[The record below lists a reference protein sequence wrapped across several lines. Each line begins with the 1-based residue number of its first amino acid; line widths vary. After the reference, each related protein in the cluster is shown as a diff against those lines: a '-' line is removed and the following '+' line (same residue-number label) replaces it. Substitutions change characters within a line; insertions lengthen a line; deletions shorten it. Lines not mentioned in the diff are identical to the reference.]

1 MLAPLHILV
10 IEDMTSDY
18 LLLARSLNHGD
29 IPVETEHVGNADEL
43 NGALELRHWDV
54 VLCDYSIPGLSFEDA
69 FHLIRRRQPEV
80 PVIVVSGSLMDEDAV
95 DLLRL
100 GASDFVLKDRLARLM
115 PAICRSIEES
125 EEKQRRQRIER
136 ELEIVWERL
145 DLALTAT
152 NDGLWD
158 WDLSSN
164 ALYLSPRW
172 FTMLGYG
179 ENEYPCSLETWRQF
193 IHPDDLTR
201 AMAILSDATGTT
213 GRERIEQVLR
223 MRSKDGAWHDVLC
236 RAMAIRNNGQL
247 QRIIGTNT
255 DITAISQAQH
265 QSLQTEAR
273 YKALVEASAQI
284 VWSCNARGEI
294 FEDSP
299 SWQSYTG
306 VSMANGEQRLASIHP
321 EDKDELTLR
330 WRQALSH
337 SAILE
342 MDHRLRHHSGQWRWT
357 HCRAVPLRLANGR
370 VGAWVGM
377 NIDIHD
383 KKLAELNQQRYE
395 QLVLNAGDGLAIYDT
410 DLRICLCNREFA
422 EFLGHSP
429 ESIRG
434 LYLKDLIPPER
445 FAKAL
450 PHLEAALQGHSVR
463 FQQTLVKPGS
473 EAAYHINLLYQPLMQ
488 NGQIDGIVASL
499 TDISELKQAEQA
511 LRQTQVEL
519 EQHRDKLEQLVESR
533 SAELRAS
540 EGRLRLAIAAA
551 GLGVWEYD
559 PQLKC
564 HLPALSGNTLFDLHQ
579 GSFEDFL
586 NTIHPEDRE
595 AMAQA
600 MGQAFQTEGR
610 HLFEYRVMQQG
621 VCHWVADTFDVQQ
634 REDRLQVVGTLQ
646 DITERRQAD
655 ASREAAREAAEQLA
669 RIKSEFL
676 ANMSHEIR
684 TPLNAILGFAQLGL
698 RDSGEG
704 RSGLGFQRIHDAGQ
718 HLLGIINDI
727 LDFSK
732 IEAGK
737 MKLEMQPTNPCEV
750 VDHVVKLMAASVFQK
765 GLELRVE
772 ESDNLPAAFDGDSLR
787 LAQVLL
793 NLLGNALKF
802 TDQGSI
808 TLREERDGQDLIYS
822 IRDTGIGMSR
832 EQLGRLFHAFEQGH
846 GGTSRRFGGTGLG
859 LTITKRLVEMMGGS
873 IEVESTPGQG
883 TCFSIRLPMRNV
895 VEAQPSPPMQV
906 GLLGFEQEDRRQLA
920 ATLAAYGISTAI
932 IGADGSSIPSGLA
945 MVIADVKVEPSLLGR
960 LLQQGEKVA
969 MLYQPGC
976 QPPASALTPTLQY
989 LERPL
994 RACHVESLALG
1005 QCSTGAAP
1013 PPDLQ
1018 RRLGGISILIA
1029 EDNRANRLVLRELL
1043 ESEGA
1048 SIVCV
1053 ENGLEAVE
1061 TLKRRGAQDF
1071 QLLLTD
1077 VQMPVMDGYTAARE
1091 VTRQYPE
1098 LPIIGVTA
1106 NVTMEDRQNCLNAGM
1121 VDHVGKPYQLDALV
1135 EAILRVVRSD
1145 ARPSPLWQAPP
1156 NPLPTPATPPPPPAS
1171 DLDSDAIDW
1180 PQLRSRLGVK
1190 PGLME
1195 RFLRLFLESNGRLP
1209 DELRDLAC
1217 NPDLERLRRLGHAL
1231 YGSAANLAAVPTA
1244 TLARR
1249 LEYAAA
1255 AGEPESTVLAG
1266 ELADQL
1272 ERLFTTIHQYLD
1284 QLQEN
1289 AP

>member
-1 MLAPLHILV
+1 MLSPLHILV
-10 IEDMTSDY
+10 IEDMASDY
-18 LLLARSLNHGD
+18 LLLARSLSHGE
-29 IPVETEHVGNADEL
+29 IPVETRHVGNVDEL
-43 NGALELRHWDV
+43 NEALEARHWDV

-201 AMAILSDATGTT
+201 AMAILSDATGAT

-223 MRSKDGAWHDVLC
+223 MRSKDGTWHDVLC
-236 RAMAIRNNGQL
+236 RAMAIRNDGQVR
-247 QRIIGTNT
+247 RIIGTNT
-255 DITAISQAQH
+255 DVTAISQAQH

-299 SWQSYTG
+299 SWQAYTG
-306 VSMANGEQRLASIHP
+306 SSMADGDLRLASIHP
-321 EDKDELTLR
+321 EDKEELARR
-330 WRQALSH
+330 WRQALSQN
-337 SAILE
+337 SILE

-370 VGAWVGM
+370 IGAWVGM

-395 QLVLNAGDGLAIYDT
+395 QLVLNAGDGLAIYDR
-410 DLRICLCNREFA
+410 DLRVCLCNREFA
-422 EFLGHSP
+422 EFLGHTP

-434 LYLKDLIPPER
+434 LALQELLPADR
-445 FAKAL
+445 FEKAL
-450 PHLEAALQGHSVR
+450 PHLQAALQGQSVR
-463 FQQTLVKPGS
+463 FQLSVDRPGRGT
-473 EAAYHINLLYQPLMQ
+473 YHISLRYQPLMQ

-499 TDISELKQAEQA
+499 TDVSELKQAEQA

-540 EGRLRLAIAAA
+540 EARLRLAIAAA
-551 GLGVWEYD
+551 GLGAWEYD
-559 PQLKC
+559 PELEC

-579 GSFEDFL
+579 GSFAEFL
-586 NTIHPEDRE
+586 QAIHPEDRE

-600 MGQAFQTEGR
+600 MGQALHTEGR
-610 HLFEYRVMQQG
+610 HLFEYRVLQQG
-621 VCHWVADTFDVQQ
+621 TCRWVADTFDVQRRQ
-634 REDRLQVVGTLQ
+634 GRLQVVGTLQ

-655 ASREAAREAAEQLA
+655 ATREAAREAAEQLA

-684 TPLNAILGFAQLGL
+684 TPLNAILGFAQLGQ
-698 RDSGEG
+698 RETPES
-704 RSGLGFQRIHDAGQ
+704 RARIGFQRIHDAGQ

-822 IRDTGIGMSR
+822 IRDTGIGMNR

-846 GGTSRRFGGTGLG
+846 GGASRRFGGTGLG

-883 TCFSIRLPMRNV
+883 TCFSIRIPMHNV
-895 VEAQPSPPMQV
+895 VEAQPSPPLQV

-932 IGADGSSIPSGLA
+932 IGGDAATTPSGLA
-945 MVIADVKVEPSLLGR
+945 LVVADVKVEPALLGR
-960 LLQQGEKVA
+960 LLQRGERVA
-969 MLYQPGC
+969 VLHQPGC
-976 QPPASALTPTLQY
+976 LPPPSPLAPELQY

-1005 QCSTGAAP
+1005 QCAAGTTAADP
-1013 PPDLQ
+1013 Q
-1018 RRLGGISILIA
+1018 RRLGGIAILIA
-1029 EDNRANRLVLRELL
+1029 EDNQANRLVLRELL

-1061 TLKRRGAQDF
+1061 TLQRRGPQDF
-1071 QLLLTD
+1071 QLFLTD

-1091 VTRQYPE
+1091 VSRQYPE

-1106 NVTMEDRQNCLNAGM
+1106 NVTLEDRQNCLNAGM

-1272 ERLFTTIHQYLD
+1272 ERLFATIHQYLD